1 MRIMDIKPY
10 YFFAT
15 DFTKKLDAQ
24 RETIYKAKTAHA
36 DKIANK
42 KDPTNKVSLSERID
56 DFLRI
61 ETLVRSRLNRQ
72 IVDGIR
78 KVNYMGDPFND
89 TYRTI
94 DGQIVGLSGILS
106 YGNEIISELRKI
118 I

>member
-1 MRIMDIKPY
+1 MDIKPY

-24 RETIYKAKTAHA
+24 RETIYKAKTNHA

-42 KDPTNKVSLSERID
+42 KDPTSKISLSERID

-61 ETLVRSRLNRQ
+61 DTLVRSRLNRQ
-72 IVDGIR
+72 IVDGVR

-89 TYRTI
+89 TYKTV
-94 DGQIVGLSGILS
+94 DGQIVGLTEILA
-106 YGNEIISELRKI
+106 YGNKIINEIRKI
-118 I
+118 V

>member
-1 MRIMDIKPY
+1 MDIKPY

-15 DFTKKLDAQ
+15 DFSKKLDAQ
-24 RETIYKAKTAHA
+24 RETIYKAKTMHA
-36 DKIANK
+36 DKIASK
-42 KDPTNKVSLSERID
+42 KDPTKKVSLSERID

-106 YGNEIISELRKI
+106 YGNEIISEIRKI

>member
-1 MRIMDIKPY
+1 MCPTQKVYPINPAGKQY
-10 YFFAT
+10 LLT
-15 DFTKKLDAQ
+15 DDFSDLTLC
-24 RETIYKAKTAHA
+24 Y
-36 DKIANK
+36 NS